1 MTDLGMLIYQL
12 SVTCLKPVRLQLPFG
27 ENIMKTI
34 SKTKKPGVL
43 KMAVAVPL
51 TMPAVIGLSSH
62 QQTLEWTGVGKAVVA
77 SLQMKTFWDWMDLLL
92 LPLVLAG
99 GLVLL
104 IISRRQS
111 EQQRSESHSLVEREI
126 ASDQQKEEAIQAY
139 FDRMADLLLKDKL
152 SKFSPEEVR
161 TVARIRT
168 LTILRDLDPK
178 RKGRILMF
186 LNDSGLIDREAV
198 IDLCGAD
205 LRDASAAFAI
215 LGRVNIG
222 DANLSGAD
230 LQGAGLGKSYLSGT
244 NLRGANLRGA
254 NLAGADLFEA
264 NLSGADLSHAKL
276 NGANLNGAD
285 LRGAKLSEAN
295 LSDADLS
302 GVNLSVGDLI
312 RANLRGAKLE
322 GARLAGADLSQAD
335 LSGTQLTKTDLEK
348 AKSIEGATLPDGTKN
363 E

>member
-1 MTDLGMLIYQL
+1 
-12 SVTCLKPVRLQLPFG
+12 VTCLKIYQITVAIG
-27 ENIMKTI
+27 ENIMETMLN
-34 SKTKKPGVL
+34 TRKPGFL
-43 KMAVAVPL
+43 RMAVTVPL
-51 TMPAVIGLSSH
+51 STPALLWLSTH
-62 QQTLEWTGVGKAVVA
+62 KQTLGWTELARTITA
-77 SLQMKTFWDWMDLLL
+77 SLQTKTIWDWMELLL

-99 GLVLL
+99 GVLL
-104 IISRRQS
+104 FTVSRRQMERQHS
-111 EQQRSESHSLVEREI
+111 EENALVDREI
-126 ASDQQKEEAIQAY
+126 ASDQQREEAVQAY
-139 FDRMADLLLKDKL
+139 FDRMSDLLLKEKL
-152 SKFSPEEVR
+152 SRYSPEEVK

-168 LTILRDLDPK
+168 LTVLRGLDSK
-178 RKGRILMF
+178 RKGRVILF
-186 LNDSGLIDREAV
+186 LKDSGLIDREAI

-205 LRDASAAFAI
+205 LSGTSAAFAS

-222 DANLSGAD
+222 EANLSGAD
-230 LQGAGLGKSYLSGT
+230 LQGAGLGKSYLGGT
-244 NLRGANLRGA
+244 NLQGANLAGA

-264 NLSGADLSHAKL
+264 NLSGANLSHARL

-285 LRGAKLSEAN
+285 LRGCKLNEAN

-348 AKSIEGATLPDGTKN
+348 AKSIDGATLPDGTKL

>member
-1 MTDLGMLIYQL
+1 METM
-12 SVTCLKPVRLQLPFG
+12 SRTR
-27 ENIMKTI
+27 
-34 SKTKKPGVL
+34 KPGLL
-43 KMAVAVPL
+43 KMAVTVPL
-51 TMPAVIGLSSH
+51 SLPAVLWLSTH
-62 QQTLEWTGVGKAVVA
+62 KQTLEWTEFGRVVIA
-77 SLQMKTFWDWMDLLL
+77 SLQSKTFWDWMDLLL

-99 GLVLL
+99 GVILFTY
-104 IISRRQS
+104 SRRQM
-111 EQQRSESHSLVEREI
+111 ERKRSGERAFLEREI

-139 FDRMADLLLKDKL
+139 FDRLTDLLLKEKL
-152 SKFSPEEVR
+152 SKFSPDEVK
-161 TVARIRT
+161 TVARVRT
-168 LTILRDLDPK
+168 LTVLRGLDPS
-178 RKGRILMF
+178 RKGQVLMF
-186 LNDSGLIDREAV
+186 LKDSSLIDREAV

-205 LRDASAAFAI
+205 LSEVSAAFAS
-215 LGRVNIG
+215 LNRVNLSES
-222 DANLSGAD
+222 NLSGAD
-230 LQGAGLGKSYLSGT
+230 LQGAGLGKSYLGGT
-244 NLRGANLRGA
+244 NLREANLAGA

-285 LRGAKLSEAN
+285 LRGCKLNDAN

-322 GARLAGADLSQAD
+322 GARLAGANLSQAD

-348 AKSIEGATLPDGTKN
+348 AKSIEGATLPDGTKH

>member
-1 MTDLGMLIYQL
+1 M
-12 SVTCLKPVRLQLPFG
+12 
-27 ENIMKTI
+27 
-34 SKTKKPGVL
+34 
-43 KMAVAVPL
+43 KMAVTLPL
-51 TMPAVIGLSSH
+51 SMPAVLWLSTH
-62 QQTLEWTGVGKAVVA
+62 RQNLEWTGSGRAV
-77 SLQMKTFWDWMDLLL
+77 LTLLGTKTIWDWMDLLL

-99 GLVLL
+99 GVLL
-104 IISRRQS
+104 LNLSRRRV
-111 EQQRSESHSLVEREI
+111 ERQRSEEQASLDREI
-126 ASDQQKEEAIQAY
+126 ASDQQKEEAVQAY
-139 FDRMADLLLKDKL
+139 FDRIADLLLKDKL
-152 SKFSPEEVR
+152 SKFSPEEVK

-168 LTILRDLDPK
+168 LTILRGLDPG
-178 RKGRILMF
+178 RKGRVIMF
-186 LNDSGLIDREAV
+186 LRDSGLIEREAV

-205 LRDASAAFAI
+205 LSGASAVFAS

-222 DANLSGAD
+222 EA
-230 LQGAGLGKSYLSGT
+230 
-244 NLRGANLRGA
+244 NLRGADLHGANLGKSFLGGTNLQGANLAGA

-264 NLSGADLSHAKL
+264 NLCGADLSYARL

-285 LRGAKLSEAN
+285 LRGCKLNEAN

-322 GARLAGADLSQAD
+322 GARLAGANLSQAD

-348 AKSIEGATLPDGTKN
+348 AKSIEGATLPDGTKH

>member
-1 MTDLGMLIYQL
+1 MPEEFI
-12 SVTCLKPVRLQLPFG
+12 RLQLPIG

-34 SKTKKPGVL
+34 SLSQKPGTL

-51 TMPAVIGLSSH
+51 TLPAVIWLSTH
-62 QQTLEWTGVGKAVVA
+62 GQTLEWTGLAKAVIT
-77 SLQMKTFWDWMDLLL
+77 SLQTKTFWDWLDLLL
-92 LPLVLAG
+92 LPLVLAS
-99 GLVLL
+99 GLLLL
-104 IISRRQS
+104 ITSRQQIER
-111 EQQRSESHSLVEREI
+111 QRSEEDALVEREI

-139 FDRMADLLLKDKL
+139 FDRIADLLLKDKL
-152 SKFSPEEVR
+152 SKYSPEEVK

-168 LTILRDLDPK
+168 LTVLRGLDPK

-186 LNDSGLIDREAV
+186 LKDSGLIDREAV

-205 LRDASAAFAI
+205 LSGISAAFAS

-244 NLRGANLRGA
+244 NLRGANLAGA

-264 NLSGADLSHAKL
+264 DLSGANLSGAKL
-276 NGANLNGAD
+276 NGANLNGAN
-285 LRGAKLSEAN
+285 LRGCRLNEAN

-322 GARLAGADLSQAD
+322 GARLTGADLSQAD
-335 LSGTQLTKTDLEK
+335 LSGTQLTKTELEK
-348 AKSIEGATLPDGTKN
+348 AKSIDGATLPDGTKH